1 MQLFPERRVIRR
13 ELDPANISSTIIH
26 DLHRYWCGK
35 HVDGQLPPRSA
46 LDPLEFRHL
55 LPNILLG
62 SIEYDPLRVFYRLV
76 GTRIVEFRGELTGHY
91 LDAIPWFEP
100 ETRLSIQNAYE
111 LVIQLRRPTFTE
123 TEIRSLNGTPHRIYT
138 GLWPLANMPH
148 GPIDMFI
155 ATEDYG
161 ALERHDLGI

>member
-13 ELDPANISSTIIH
+13 EAVPGNISSSIIN
-26 DLHRYWCGK
+26 DLHRYWRSK
-35 HVDGQLPPRSA
+35 HVGDQLPPRSA
-46 LDPLEFRHL
+46 LDPIEFRHL

-62 SIEYDPLRVFYRLV
+62 SIEYDPLRIFYRLA

-91 LDAIPWFEP
+91 LDAVPWFEP
-100 ETRLSIQNAYE
+100 ETRLSIQKAYE
-111 LVIQLRRPTFTE
+111 LVIQSRLPTFTE

-138 GLWPLANMPH
+138 GLWPLTNIPQGA
-148 GPIDMFI
+148 IDMFI

-161 ALERHDLGI
+161 SLELHDLEI